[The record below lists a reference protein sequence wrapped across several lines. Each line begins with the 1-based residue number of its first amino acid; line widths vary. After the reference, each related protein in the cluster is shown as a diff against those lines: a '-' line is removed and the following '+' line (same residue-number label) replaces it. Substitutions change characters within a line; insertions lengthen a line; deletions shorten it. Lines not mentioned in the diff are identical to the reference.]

1 MGYLAQRKKHIRT
14 DFALKSLL
22 FLLAVFSIVA
32 FAGNTFCQFLNQW
45 RFQFYLLSLL
55 IMVYALSNRFFLYA
69 FLGGLLFLL
78 NFFVVSSS
86 ASVFLSGSGGEGR
99 AFRLL
104 YQREPQSLFETLKS
118 TSEKKADLL
127 AVINPPKSDTV
138 LPVLTPPGYYLASDN
153 KNDSFM
159 VSAVRPQTAGRI
171 DLGGSNK
178 AAFIRLRIENK
189 DYVFLSLDL
198 SAFDRSEKEKALEYI
213 NAFVAAEDDPVI
225 IFGNFGMTAWSPA
238 FSRFLSDNG
247 LEVKNSLFSL
257 LTNIILP
264 PTDYVVGYRNLQV
277 DGCRKLDRKENN
289 FAPLLFKLKI

>member
-22 FLLAVFSIVA
+22 FLLAVFSIAA

-55 IMVYALSNRFFLYA
+55 IMFYALLNRFFLYA

-86 ASVFLSGSGGEGR
+86 APIFLFGSGGEGR
-99 AFRLL
+99 VFRLL
-104 YQREPQSLFETLKS
+104 YQREPQSI
-118 TSEKKADLL
+118 SEILGTAVGKKADLL
-127 AVINPPKSDTV
+127 AIINPQKSNIV
-138 LPVLTPPGYYLASDN
+138 LSALLPPGYYLASDS

-159 VSAVRPQTAGRI
+159 VSAIRPETAGRI
-171 DLGGSNK
+171 NLGGSNN

-189 DYVFLSLDL
+189 DYVFLSIDL
-198 SAFDRSEKEKALEYI
+198 SVSSRVEKEKALEYI
-213 NAFVAAEDDPVI
+213 NTFVATEDDPVI

-238 FSRFLSDNG
+238 FSRFLNGNG

-264 PTDYVVGYRNLQV
+264 PTDYIVGYHNLQV
-277 DGCRKLDRKENN
+277 NGCQMLDSKDNRIV
-289 FAPLLFKLKI
+289 PLLFKLKI